1 MFKIDIKIITDS
13 SCDLPQDLVDK
24 YDIGVVS
31 LHVTFDNNETFTE
44 RVTIEPEQF
53 WKRMAE
59 SKELP
64 KTSRPTPEA
73 FAGAFSAALTN
84 YGSVIYLGLSSALS
98 GTFESAQLAAKSVP
112 GDIHL
117 IDSLTGSLGLG
128 ILAVKAHDFIHSGFS
143 AQTVVNKIIDY
154 RDGMNT
160 LFTMDSLENLIKG
173 GRVGRLP
180 GFIGTMLSI
189 RPICK
194 AWDVGQINVLEK
206 LRGRAKSLQRI
217 VQLVG
222 EMGNKLQEKIVGI
235 SHVNCLQ
242 EALNI
247 KKEIEEK
254 YRPQSIIIS
263 KVGSTMG
270 TYAGNGGLIVSF

>member
-1 MFKIDIKIITDS
+1 MDIKIITDS
-13 SCDLPQDLVDK
+13 SCDLPEDLVDK
-24 YDIGVVS
+24 YGIGVVS
-31 LHVTFDNNETFTE
+31 LHVTFDNDETFTE
-44 RVTIEPEQF
+44 RVTISPEQF
-53 WKRMAE
+53 WERMAD
-59 SKELP
+59 SRELP

-73 FAGAFSAALTN
+73 FAAAFRKALGN
-84 YGSVIYLGLSSALS
+84 HASVVFIGLSSSLS

-128 ILAVKAHDFIHSGFS
+128 ILAVKAHEFIQSG
-143 AQTVVNKIIDY
+143 VNVQAVAEKIIAY
-154 RDGMNT
+154 RNGMTT

-189 RPICK
+189 RPIGK
-194 AWDVGQINVLEK
+194 AGNRGQIDVLEK
-206 LRGRAKSLQRI
+206 VRGRAKSLQRI

-222 EMGNKLQEKIVGI
+222 EMGSNLQEKIVGI

-242 EALNI
+242 EALNL
-247 KKEIEEK
+247 KKNIEEK
-254 YRPQSIIIS
+254 YRPGKVIIS

>member
-1 MFKIDIKIITDS
+1 MDIKIITDS
-13 SCDLPQDLVDK
+13 SCDLPEDLVDK
-24 YDIGVVS
+24 YGIGVVS
-31 LHVTFDNNETFTE
+31 LHVTFDNDETFTE
-44 RVTIEPEQF
+44 RVTINPEQF
-53 WKRMAE
+53 WEHMAD
-59 SKELP
+59 SRELP

-73 FAGAFSAALTN
+73 FAGAFREALGN
-84 YGSVIYLGLSSALS
+84 HASVVFIGLSSSLS

-128 ILAVKAHDFIHSGFS
+128 ILAIKAHEFIYSGLNVQ
-143 AQTVVNKIIDY
+143 AVVEKIIDY
-154 RDGMNT
+154 RNGMTT

-189 RPICK
+189 RPIGK
-194 AWDVGQINVLEK
+194 AGDRGQIDVLEK
-206 LRGRAKSLQRI
+206 VRGRAKSLQRI

-222 EMGNKLQEKIVGI
+222 EMGSNLQEKIVGI

-242 EALNI
+242 EALSL
-247 KKEIEEK
+247 KKNIEEK
-254 YRPQSIIIS
+254 YQPGKVIIS

>member
-1 MFKIDIKIITDS
+1 MDIKIITDS
-13 SCDLPQDLVDK
+13 SCDLPEDLVDK
-24 YDIGVVS
+24 YGIGVVS
-31 LHVTFDNNETFTE
+31 LHVTFDNDETFTE
-44 RVTIEPEQF
+44 RVTISPEQF
-53 WKRMAE
+53 WQRMAD
-59 SKELP
+59 SRELP

-73 FAGAFSAALTN
+73 FAAAFREALGN
-84 YGSVIYLGLSSALS
+84 HASVVFIGLSSSLS

-128 ILAVKAHDFIHSGFS
+128 ILAVKAHEFIQSG
-143 AQTVVNKIIDY
+143 VNVQAVAEKIIAY
-154 RDGMNT
+154 RNGMTT

-189 RPICK
+189 RPIGK
-194 AWDVGQINVLEK
+194 AGDRGQIDVLEK
-206 LRGRAKSLQRI
+206 VRGRAKSLQRI

-222 EMGNKLQEKIVGI
+222 EMGSNLQEKIVGI

-242 EALNI
+242 EALNL
-247 KKEIEEK
+247 KKNIEEK
-254 YRPQSIIIS
+254 YQPGKVIIS

>member
-1 MFKIDIKIITDS
+1 MDIKIITDS

-24 YDIGVVS
+24 YAIGVVS
-31 LHVTFDNNETFTE
+31 LHVTFENDETFTE
-44 RVTIEPEQF
+44 RVTISPEQF
-53 WKRMAE
+53 WERMAD
-59 SKELP
+59 SRELP

-73 FAGAFSAALTN
+73 FAAAFREALAN
-84 YGSVIYLGLSSALS
+84 HASVVFIGLSSALS

-128 ILAVKAHDFIHSGFS
+128 ILAVKAHEFIHSGVNVQ
-143 AQTVVNKIIDY
+143 AVVDRIIDY
-154 RDGMNT
+154 RNGMTT

-189 RPICK
+189 RPIGK
-194 AWDVGQINVLEK
+194 AGDRGQIDVLEK
-206 LRGRAKSLQRI
+206 VRGRAKSLQRI

-222 EMGNKLQEKIVGI
+222 EMGSGLQEKIVGI

-242 EALNI
+242 EALNL
-247 KKEIEEK
+247 KQNIEDN
-254 YRPQSIIIS
+254 YQPGRVIIS

>member
-1 MFKIDIKIITDS
+1 
-13 SCDLPQDLVDK
+13 
-24 YDIGVVS
+24 
-31 LHVTFDNNETFTE
+31 
-44 RVTIEPEQF
+44 
-53 WKRMAE
+53 
-59 SKELP
+59 
-64 KTSRPTPEA
+64 
-73 FAGAFSAALTN
+73 
-84 YGSVIYLGLSSALS
+84 
-98 GTFESAQLAAKSVP
+98 
-112 GDIHL
+112 
-117 IDSLTGSLGLG
+117 
-128 ILAVKAHDFIHSGFS
+128 
-143 AQTVVNKIIDY
+143 
-154 RDGMNT
+154 
-160 LFTMDSLENLIKG
+160 SLENLIKG

-189 RPICK
+189 RPIGK
-194 AWDVGQINVLEK
+194 AGDVGQIDVLEK
-206 LRGRAKSLQRI
+206 VRGRAKSLQRI

-222 EMGNKLQEKIVGI
+222 EMGSKLQEKIVGI

>member
-1 MFKIDIKIITDS
+1 MGIKIITDS
-13 SCDLPQDLVDK
+13 SCDLPEELVVK
-24 YDIGVVS
+24 YDIGIVS

-53 WKRMAE
+53 WELMAA
-59 SKELP
+59 SRGLP
-64 KTSRPTPEA
+64 KTSRPAPEA
-73 FAGAFSAALTN
+73 FAEAFREALAN
-84 YGSVIYLGLSSALS
+84 HASVIFIGLSSALS

-112 GDIHL
+112 GDIYL

-128 ILAVKAHDFIHSGFS
+128 ILAIKAHEFTRAGDSV
-143 AQTVVNKIIDY
+143 QDVVKKVIDY
-154 RDGMNT
+154 RNNMTT

-189 RPICK
+189 RPIGK
-194 AWDVGQINVLEK
+194 AGDNGQIDVLEK
-206 LRGRAKSLQRI
+206 VRGRAKSLQRI

-222 EMGNKLQEKIVGI
+222 EMSGSLQDKIIGI

-242 EALNI
+242 DALNLQKNI
-247 KKEIEEK
+247 VENYHPHRVIV
-254 YRPQSIIIS
+254 S
-263 KVGSTMG
+263 KIGSTMG
-270 TYAGNGGLIVSF
+270 TYAGNGGIIVSF

>member
-1 MFKIDIKIITDS
+1 MDIKIITDS

-24 YDIGVVS
+24 HGISVVS
-31 LHVTFDNNETFTE
+31 LHVTFENDETFTE
-44 RVTIEPEQF
+44 RLTISPEQF
-53 WKRMAE
+53 WKRMAD
-59 SKELP
+59 SRELP

-73 FAGAFSAALTN
+73 FAAAFREALAN
-84 YGSVIYLGLSSALS
+84 HASVVFIGLSSALS

-128 ILAVKAHDFIHSGFS
+128 ILAVKAHEFIDSGVNVQ
-143 AQTVVNKIIDY
+143 AVVDRIIDY
-154 RDGMNT
+154 RNGMTT

-189 RPICK
+189 RPIGR
-194 AWDVGQINVLEK
+194 AGDRGQIDVLEK
-206 LRGRAKSLQRI
+206 VRGRAKSLQRI

-222 EMGNKLQEKIVGI
+222 EMGSNLQEKIVGI

-242 EALNI
+242 EALNL
-247 KKEIEEK
+247 KKSIEDNCQPGK
-254 YRPQSIIIS
+254 VILS

>member
-1 MFKIDIKIITDS
+1 MGIKIITDS

-24 YDIGVVS
+24 YDISVVS

-44 RVTIEPEQF
+44 RVTITPEQF
-53 WKRMAE
+53 WERMAE
-59 SKELP
+59 SRELP
-64 KTSRPTPEA
+64 KTSRPSPEA
-73 FAGAFSAALTN
+73 FAGAFREALAN
-84 YGSVIYLGLSSALS
+84 HASVVFIGLSSALS
-98 GTFESAQLAAKSVP
+98 GTFESAQLAAKSVS

-128 ILAVKAHDFIHSGFS
+128 ILAVKAHEFINSGVNVQ
-143 AQTVVNKIIDY
+143 AVVKKIIDY
-154 RDGMNT
+154 RDGMTT

-189 RPICK
+189 RPIGR
-194 AWDVGQINVLEK
+194 AGDVGQIDVLEK
-206 LRGRAKSLQRI
+206 VRGRARSLQRI

-222 EMGNKLQEKIVGI
+222 EMGSNLQEKIVGV
-235 SHVNCLQ
+235 SHVNCFQ
-242 EALNI
+242 EALSL
-247 KKEIEEK
+247 KKSIEENFHPK
-254 YRPQSIIIS
+254 NVIIS

>member
-1 MFKIDIKIITDS
+1 MDIKIITDS
-13 SCDLPQDLVDK
+13 SCDLPQDLIDK

-44 RVTIEPEQF
+44 RVTITPEQF
-53 WKRMAE
+53 WERMAE
-59 SKELP
+59 SRELP
-64 KTSRPTPEA
+64 KTSRPAPEA
-73 FAGAFSAALTN
+73 FAGAFREALAN
-84 YGSVIYLGLSSALS
+84 HASVVFIGLSSALS
-98 GTFESAQLAAKSVP
+98 GTFESAQLAAKSVS

-128 ILAVKAHDFIHSGFS
+128 ILAVKAHEFINSGVN
-143 AQTVVNKIIDY
+143 AQAVAKKIIDY
-154 RDGMNT
+154 RDGMTT

-189 RPICK
+189 RPIGR
-194 AWDVGQINVLEK
+194 AGDVGQIDVLEK
-206 LRGRAKSLQRI
+206 VRGRARSLQRI

-222 EMGNKLQEKIVGI
+222 EMGSNLQEKIVGI
-235 SHVNCLQ
+235 SHVNCFQ
-242 EALNI
+242 EALGL
-247 KKEIEEK
+247 KKSIEENFHPK
-254 YRPQSIIIS
+254 NVIIS

>member
-1 MFKIDIKIITDS
+1 MDIKIITDS
-13 SCDLPQDLVDK
+13 SCDLPQDLVDR

-44 RVTIEPEQF
+44 RVTINPEQF
-53 WKRMAE
+53 WERMAG

-73 FAGAFSAALTN
+73 FAGAFREALKN
-84 YGSVIYLGLSSALS
+84 YASVIYLGLSSALS
-98 GTFESAQLAAKSVP
+98 GTFESAQLAAKSVD

-117 IDSLTGSLGLG
+117 VDSLTGSLGLG
-128 ILAVKAHDFIHSGFS
+128 ILAVKAHEFVHSGVNVR
-143 AQTVVNKIIDY
+143 TVVNKIIDY
-154 RDGMNT
+154 RNGMNT

-180 GFIGTMLSI
+180 GFIGAMLNI
-189 RPICK
+189 RPIGK
-194 AWDVGQINVLEK
+194 AGDVGQIDVLEK
-206 LRGRAKSLQRI
+206 VRGRARSLQRI

-222 EMGNKLQEKIVGI
+222 EMGANLQEKIVGI

-242 EALNI
+242 EALNL
-247 KKEIEEK
+247 KTNIEENYHPK
-254 YRPQSIIIS
+254 NVIIGKI
-263 KVGSTMG
+263 GSTMG

>member
-1 MFKIDIKIITDS
+1 MDIKIITDS
-13 SCDLPQDLVDK
+13 SCDLPEDLVDK
-24 YDIGVVS
+24 YGIGVVS
-31 LHVTFDNNETFTE
+31 LHVTFDNDETFTE
-44 RVTIEPEQF
+44 RVTISPEQF
-53 WKRMAE
+53 WQRMAD
-59 SKELP
+59 SRELP

-73 FAGAFSAALTN
+73 FAAAFREALGN
-84 YGSVIYLGLSSALS
+84 HASVVFIGLSSSLS

-128 ILAVKAHDFIHSGFS
+128 ILAVKAHEFIQSGVNVQ
-143 AQTVVNKIIDY
+143 AVVEKIIAY
-154 RDGMNT
+154 RNGMTT

-189 RPICK
+189 RPIGK
-194 AWDVGQINVLEK
+194 AGDRGQIDVLEK
-206 LRGRAKSLQRI
+206 VRGRAKSLQRI

-222 EMGNKLQEKIVGI
+222 EMGSNLQEKIVGI

-242 EALNI
+242 EALNL
-247 KKEIEEK
+247 KKNIEEK
-254 YRPQSIIIS
+254 YRPGKVIIS

>member
-1 MFKIDIKIITDS
+1 MDIKIITDS
-13 SCDLPQDLVDK
+13 SCDLPEELVDK

-44 RVTIEPEQF
+44 RVTIKPEQF
-53 WKRMAE
+53 WKRMTA
-59 SKELP
+59 SRGLP
-64 KTSRPTPEA
+64 KTSRPAPEA
-73 FAGAFSAALTN
+73 FAEAFREALAN
-84 YGSVIYLGLSSALS
+84 HASVIFIGLSSALS

-112 GDIHL
+112 GDICL

-128 ILAVKAHDFIHSGFS
+128 ILVIKAHEFIRSGDS
-143 AQTVVNKIIDY
+143 VQDVVKKVIDY
-154 RDGMNT
+154 RNNMTT

-189 RPICK
+189 RPIGK
-194 AWDVGQINVLEK
+194 AGDKGQIDVLEK
-206 LRGRAKSLQRI
+206 VRGRAKSLQRI

-222 EMGNKLQEKIVGI
+222 EMGGGLQDKIIGI

-242 EALNI
+242 DALNLQ
-247 KKEIEEK
+247 KSIEDS
-254 YRPQSIIIS
+254 YHPGRVIIS
-263 KVGSTMG
+263 KIGSTMG
-270 TYAGNGGLIVSF
+270 TYAGNGGIIVSF

>member
-1 MFKIDIKIITDS
+1 MDIKIITDS
-13 SCDLPQDLVDK
+13 SCDLPEDLVDK
-24 YDIGVVS
+24 YGIGVVS
-31 LHVTFDNNETFTE
+31 LHVTFDNDETFTE
-44 RVTIEPEQF
+44 RVTISPEQF
-53 WKRMAE
+53 WERMAD
-59 SKELP
+59 SRELP

-73 FAGAFSAALTN
+73 FAAAFREALDN
-84 YGSVIYLGLSSALS
+84 HASVVFIGLSSSLS

-128 ILAVKAHDFIHSGFS
+128 ILAIKAHEFIHSGVNVQ
-143 AQTVVNKIIDY
+143 AVVEKIIDY
-154 RDGMNT
+154 RNGMTT

-189 RPICK
+189 RPIGK
-194 AWDVGQINVLEK
+194 AGDRGQIDVLEK
-206 LRGRAKSLQRI
+206 VRGRAKSLQRI

-222 EMGNKLQEKIVGI
+222 EMGSNLQEKIVGI

-242 EALNI
+242 EALNL
-247 KKEIEEK
+247 KKNIEEK
-254 YRPQSIIIS
+254 YQPGKVIIS
-263 KVGSTMG
+263 KVCSTMG

>member
-53 WKRMAE
+53 WKRMAA

-73 FAGAFSAALTN
+73 FAGAFSAALAN
-84 YGSVIYLGLSSALS
+84 HGSVIYLGLSSALS

-128 ILAVKAHDFIHSGFS
+128 ILAVKAHEFIHSGFS
-143 AQTVVNKIIDY
+143 AQAVADKIIDY

-180 GFIGTMLSI
+180 GFIGAMLSI
-189 RPICK
+189 RPIGK
-194 AWDVGQINVLEK
+194 GGDAGQIDVLEK
-206 LRGRAKSLQRI
+206 VRGRAKSLQRM

-222 EMGNKLQEKIVGI
+222 EMGSKLQEKIVGI
-235 SHVNCLQ
+235 SHVNCLE
-242 EALNI
+242 EALSI

-254 YRPQSIIIS
+254 YHPRSIILS
-263 KVGSTMG
+263 KICSTMG
-270 TYAGNGGLIVSF
+270 TYAGRGGLIVSF

>member
-1 MFKIDIKIITDS
+1 MGIKIITDS
-13 SCDLPQDLVDK
+13 SCDLPQDLVEK
-24 YDIGVVS
+24 HNIGIVS

-44 RVTIEPEQF
+44 RVTISPEHF

-64 KTSRPTPEA
+64 KTSRPAPEA
-73 FAGAFSAALTN
+73 FAEAFRAALAG
-84 YGSVIYLGLSSALS
+84 YRSVIYLGLSSALS
-98 GTFESAQLAAKSVP
+98 GTFESAQLAAKSVS

-117 IDSLTGSLGLG
+117 VDSLTGSLGLG
-128 ILAVKAHDFIHSGFS
+128 ILAVKALDFIHSGIS
-143 AQTVVNKIIDY
+143 VQSVVNKVIDY

-180 GFIGTMLSI
+180 GFIGAMLSI
-189 RPICK
+189 RPIGR
-194 AWDVGQINVLEK
+194 AGDVGQIDVLEK
-206 LRGRAKSLQRI
+206 VRGRAKSLQRI

-222 EMGNKLQEKIVGI
+222 EMGGRLQEKIVGV

-242 EALNI
+242 EALQI
-247 KKEIEEK
+247 KKELEEK
-254 YRPQSIIIS
+254 YHPQNIIIS

-270 TYAGNGGLIVSF
+270 TYAGNGGLIVAF

>member
-1 MFKIDIKIITDS
+1 MDIKIITDS
-13 SCDLPQDLVDK
+13 SCDLPEDLVDK
-24 YDIGVVS
+24 YGIGVVS
-31 LHVTFDNNETFTE
+31 LHVTFDNDETFTE
-44 RVTIEPEQF
+44 RVTISPEQF
-53 WKRMAE
+53 WKRMAD
-59 SKELP
+59 SRELP

-73 FAGAFSAALTN
+73 FAIAFREALGN
-84 YGSVIYLGLSSALS
+84 HASVVFIGLSSSLS

-128 ILAVKAHDFIHSGFS
+128 ILAIKAHEFIHSGVNVQ
-143 AQTVVNKIIDY
+143 AVVEKIIDY
-154 RDGMNT
+154 RNGMTT

-189 RPICK
+189 RPIGK
-194 AWDVGQINVLEK
+194 AGDRGQIDVLEK
-206 LRGRAKSLQRI
+206 VRGRAKSLQRI

-222 EMGNKLQEKIVGI
+222 EMGSNLQEKIVGI

-242 EALNI
+242 EALNL
-247 KKEIEEK
+247 KKNIEEQYQPGK
-254 YRPQSIIIS
+254 VIIS

>member
-1 MFKIDIKIITDS
+1 MDIKIITDS
-13 SCDLPQDLVDK
+13 SCDLPQDLVDR

-44 RVTIEPEQF
+44 RVTINPEQF
-53 WKRMAE
+53 WERMAG

-73 FAGAFSAALTN
+73 FAGAFREALKN
-84 YGSVIYLGLSSALS
+84 YASVIYLGLSSALS
-98 GTFESAQLAAKSVP
+98 GTFESAQLAAKSVD

-117 IDSLTGSLGLG
+117 VDSLTGSLGLG
-128 ILAVKAHDFIHSGFS
+128 ILAVKAHEFVHSGVNVR
-143 AQTVVNKIIDY
+143 TVVNKIIDY
-154 RDGMNT
+154 RNGMNT

-180 GFIGTMLSI
+180 GFIGAMLNI
-189 RPICK
+189 RPIGK
-194 AWDVGQINVLEK
+194 AGDVGQIDVLEK
-206 LRGRAKSLQRI
+206 VGARQVAPADSTAGGGNGRQPA
-217 VQLVG
+217 G
-222 EMGNKLQEKIVGI
+222 KIVGI

-242 EALNI
+242 EALNL
-247 KKEIEEK
+247 KTNIEENYHPK
-254 YRPQSIIIS
+254 NVIIGKI
-263 KVGSTMG
+263 GSTMG

>member
-1 MFKIDIKIITDS
+1 MDIKIITDS
-13 SCDLPQDLVDK
+13 SCDLPQDLVDR

-44 RVTIEPEQF
+44 RVTINPEQF
-53 WKRMAE
+53 WERMAG

-64 KTSRPTPEA
+64 KTSRPSPEA
-73 FAGAFSAALTN
+73 FAGAFREALAN
-84 YGSVIYLGLSSALS
+84 YASVIYLGLSSSLS

-128 ILAVKAHDFIHSGFS
+128 ILTVKAHEFIQSGVS
-143 AQTVVNKIIDY
+143 ARAVVNKIIDY
-154 RDGMNT
+154 RNGMNT

-180 GFIGTMLSI
+180 GFIGTMLNI
-189 RPICK
+189 RPIGK
-194 AWDVGQINVLEK
+194 AGDVGQIDVLEK
-206 LRGRAKSLQRI
+206 VRGRARSLQRI

-222 EMGNKLQEKIVGI
+222 EMGSNLHEKMVGI

-242 EALNI
+242 EALNL
-247 KKEIEEK
+247 KVNIEENYHPK
-254 YRPQSIIIS
+254 NVIIG

>member
-189 RPICK
+189 RPIGK
-194 AWDVGQINVLEK
+194 AGDVGQIDVLEK
-206 LRGRAKSLQRI
+206 VRGRAKSLQRI